1 MVTASVGGRVG
12 DDITQCQDDE
22 GSVRNCKHLFHIYIF
37 LVQIPWK
44 GHFKSGKSSVLQAQN
59 RSFVRRGVE
68 GFAEKFLFSF
78 QSQSC
83 SGHCL
88 LRSCA
93 RLQHTSTSIFL
104 PHCLSKVCVP
114 AKEELFFCGLSAQV
128 LHKLTAVVGNVL
140 PFEAFFWHLLS
151 LGPFPSFATISIA
164 SCSGS

>member
-1 MVTASVGGRVG
+1 MTSHSARTMREVSETVNIYS
-12 DDITQCQDDE
+12 
-22 GSVRNCKHLFHIYIF
+22 IYIF

-93 RLQHTSTSIFL
+93 RLQHTSTSIL
-104 PHCLSKVCVP
+104 CSGQRRNL
-114 AKEELFFCGLSAQV
+114 FCGLSAQV